1 METLEEWQKDWKA
14 IYALHQCII
23 SPELANEW
31 ATEIKFLQKQVV
43 HSDCALTF
51 INLQDA
57 CYDLHLP
64 KYEDRLLH
72 SAIRLDEPR
81 NFEYLNSLTFS
92 DDRVMSLQTEL
103 VGYDLL
109 MSLPHKEQKR
119 WWTKYHRRFIDK
131 KERSICYL
139 IRISVHLFDD
149 KGVPWILKVETSRLP
164 EVFEPGDVLYREFSH
179 CLPRKIARA
188 YKIKLQRKRSLT
200 CLEKAVLLVSNEG
213 YSLAATAAKMELTE
227 KQVKNAR
234 ERIFAKTKT
243 NTIALAYQF
252 WSKHE
257 VV

>member
-1 METLEEWQKDWKA
+1 MEILEEWQKDWQA
-14 IYALHQCII
+14 IYVLHQCTV
-23 SPELANEW
+23 SAELANEW

-43 HSDCALTF
+43 HSNCALTF
-51 INLQDA
+51 INLHDA
-57 CYDLHLP
+57 RCDLHLP
-64 KYEDRLLH
+64 KYEERLLY
-72 SAIRLDEPR
+72 SAIRLDEPH
-81 NFEYLNSLTFS
+81 NFEFLNSLTFS

-109 MSLPHKEQKR
+109 MWLPHKEQKR

-131 KERSICYL
+131 KGKSICFL

-164 EVFEPGDVLYREFSH
+164 EVFEPGDVPYREFSH

-188 YKIKLQRKRSLT
+188 YKIKLERKRSLT

-213 YSLAATAAKMELTE
+213 YSLSATAAKMELTE

>member
-1 METLEEWQKDWKA
+1 METLEEWQKDWQA
-14 IYALHQCII
+14 IYVLHQCTV
-23 SPELANEW
+23 SAELANEW

-57 CYDLHLP
+57 RCDLHLP

-72 SAIRLDEPR
+72 PAIRLEEPD
-81 NFEYLNSLTFS
+81 NFKHLT
-92 DDRVMSLQTEL
+92 DLTMPDNLAKSLQTEL

-119 WWTKYHRRFIDK
+119 WWMKYHRLFKDK
-131 KERSICYL
+131 QGRSICYL

-179 CLPRKIARA
+179 CLPRKIAQA
-188 YKIKLQRKRSLT
+188 YKLKLERKRSLT
-200 CLEKAVLLVSNEG
+200 CLEKTVLLVSNEG
-213 YSLAATAAKMELTE
+213 YSLAATAAKMELSE

-234 ERIFAKTKT
+234 ERIFAKTKM

-257 VV
+257 VL